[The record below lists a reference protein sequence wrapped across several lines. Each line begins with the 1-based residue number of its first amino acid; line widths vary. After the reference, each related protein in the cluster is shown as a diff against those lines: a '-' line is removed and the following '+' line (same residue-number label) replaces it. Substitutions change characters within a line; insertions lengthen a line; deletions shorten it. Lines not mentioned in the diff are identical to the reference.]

1 MQLVPDLARALVPA
15 ERVDARV
22 AAAVLDGGAL
32 VELLHEGGREAGF
45 LHRAVRL
52 EDHEQLV
59 GGGPEGGVSV
69 YDVGIDK
76 PNRS

>member
-1 MQLVPDLARALVPA
+1 MQLVADVAGALVPA
-15 ERVDARV
+15 QRVDARV

-32 VELLHEGGREAGF
+32 VELLHEGGRETGL

-59 GGGPEGGVSV
+59 GGRSGRWADVSLRPL
-69 YDVGIDK
+69 YRYI
-76 PNRS
+76 